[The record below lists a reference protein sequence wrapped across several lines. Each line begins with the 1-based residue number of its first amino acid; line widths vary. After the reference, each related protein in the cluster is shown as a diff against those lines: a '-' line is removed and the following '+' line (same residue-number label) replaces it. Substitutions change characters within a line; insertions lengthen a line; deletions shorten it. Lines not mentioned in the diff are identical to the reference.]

1 MPYSNYPMSSYN
13 SDYFPPSQ
21 YHPSCETDGNKR
33 QKVDSANVVTEREI
47 SMFAKSGDFI
57 IDSGCTSHMCS
68 NLDLFDE
75 YQLSQ
80 DEDLVELADGSV
92 VEITARGRVGPFSGV
107 SYIPQLTKNLISV
120 SQLDREGYSILF
132 EDGKVTL
139 VERLGGKRIEFGILK
154 DRLYSLNGSEF
165 AGGVSE
171 RIKDV
176 NLWHQRLAHLNHRDV
191 IQLAN
196 SGAVDGMN
204 MHARKNAQCDA

>member
-1 MPYSNYPMSSYN
+1 MSSYN

-21 YHPSCETDGNKR
+21 YQPSCETDGNKR

-107 SYIPQLTKNLISV
+107 SYIPQLTKK
-120 SQLDREGYSILF
+120 GYSILF